1 VAKLKKTFAVLVEN
15 KPGVLARISGLFSRR
30 GFNIDSLVVGTTEK
44 PDISRMTIV
53 VEGDDRI
60 LEQVRKQLNKLI
72 NVIKISY
79 LLPDQS
85 VEREL
90 ALIKVSANSNNR
102 SEIMQIV
109 DVFRASIIDVQKN
122 SLIIEITG
130 NSEKINAMEQLL
142 RQYGIKEMMRTGKVA
157 MSRGAKVIVS
167 E

>member
-1 VAKLKKTFAVLVEN
+1 
-15 KPGVLARISGLFSRR
+15 
-30 GFNIDSLVVGTTEK
+30 
-44 PDISRMTIV
+44 
-53 VEGDDRI
+53 
-60 LEQVRKQLNKLI
+60 
-72 NVIKISY
+72 
-79 LLPDQS
+79 
-85 VEREL
+85 
-90 ALIKVSANSNNR
+90 LIKVSANSNNR